1 MVQQR
6 RPKPKKKSHEKVLK
20 EHDEQIKKVLEKFQ
34 KISESL
40 QNDDESESKQ
50 SQESLAKTPRKRRR
64 RAEKK
69 SAPPVSGTALNLVC
83 GKCGKTFGTRNNLFN
98 HIKATGHSI
107 TK

>member
-1 MVQQR
+1 M
-6 RPKPKKKSHEKVLK
+6 
-20 EHDEQIKKVLEKFQ
+20 KKVLEKFQ

-40 QNDDESESKQ
+40 TNDDESSPET
-50 SQESLAKTPRKRRR
+50 QESEGAPKTPRKRRR

-69 SAPPVSGTALNLVC
+69 PPPAAPIVNLVC